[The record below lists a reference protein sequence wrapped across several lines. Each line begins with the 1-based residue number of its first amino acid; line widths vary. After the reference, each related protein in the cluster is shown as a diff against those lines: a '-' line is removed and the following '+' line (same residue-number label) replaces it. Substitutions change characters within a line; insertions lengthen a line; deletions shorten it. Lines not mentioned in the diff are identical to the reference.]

1 MSTDKSLVKGISI
14 SENYMPYTT
23 ITRTDNSVKISLKK
37 QNIIS
42 LDFKCYTV
50 LPGLYLAEND
60 VRIIERY
67 TQDDIIFIFS
77 REEEFLLINYLVE
90 GQCQIPADND
100 KFMFMKEGDTHIYL
114 NRDKRTIF
122 NHITDSKL
130 IHIIINKKEFL
141 KYNKDNYMS
150 EYSRIIKTI
159 YDFIYHT
166 NNITFESSEDIKE
179 VLQQIIHFKDNNKL
193 PKHMYVQ
200 LKTLELIG
208 LTYISKIE
216 KNRIESPTYSD
227 AQIRVV
233 RKIKNALSRDIA
245 SYVSLD
251 VLSVTYGINLTTL
264 KNCFR
269 DMYGKP
275 LYTWYRE
282 YKFHRAKELIKN
294 TDYPIAK
301 IANMVGYKSSSK
313 FSKAFKKEMG
323 ALPSS
328 YRKNK

>member
-1 MSTDKSLVKGISI
+1 MMDTEETIFKCLSLNKEYIPYSTIK
-14 SENYMPYTT
+14 E
-23 ITRTDNSVKISLKK
+23 TDNTVTISLNK
-37 QNIIS
+37 QEIIS
-42 LDFKCYTV
+42 LYLECYSV
-50 LPGLYLAEND
+50 IPGLCIIENT
-60 VRIIERY
+60 VKSIERY
-67 TQDDIIFIFS
+67 TQDDYIFDFDKDGI
-77 REEEFLLINYLVE
+77 LLISYLMK

-100 KFMFMKEGDTHIYL
+100 KFMFMKEGEVNIYL
-114 NRDKRTIF
+114 NKNNATVF
-122 NHITDSKL
+122 NHINNSKF
-130 IHIIINKKEFL
+130 IHILINKKELMKNDRIKNTL
-141 KYNKDNYMS
+141 KYS
-150 EYSRIIKTI
+150 EIIEKI
-159 YDFIYHT
+159 YEIANHK
-166 NNITFESSEDIKE
+166 NHITFESSSEIKE
-179 VLQQIIHFKDNNKL
+179 VLQQIIKYEDNERL
-193 PKHMYVQ
+193 PKYMYNQ
-200 LKTLELIG
+200 LKTYELLG
-208 LTYISKIE
+208 LTYASEIE
-216 KNRIESPTYSD
+216 NKTVDLPTYSD

-251 VLSVTYGINLTTL
+251 VLSASYGINLTTL

-294 TDYPIAK
+294 TNYPIAK

-323 ALPSS
+323 MLPSS